1 MGSGQRVA
9 MSAEVTRR
17 LTSCSSGVRKA
28 PHVAQMGSVAEKVGI
43 GYGSVGER
51 GLGETTRLSHA

>member
-1 MGSGQRVA
+1 MA

-28 PHVAQMGSVAEKVGI
+28 PHVAQVGSVAAKVGI
-43 GYGSVGER
+43 GYGSGVRLDMGK
-51 GLGETTRLSHA
+51 TTRPLHS

>member
-17 LTSCSSGVRKA
+17 FTSCSSGVRKA
-28 PHVAQMGSVAEKVGI
+28 PQVAQVGSVAAKVGI
-43 GYGSVGER
+43 GGGSVV
-51 GLGETTRLSHA
+51 GLGMGETTRPLHA